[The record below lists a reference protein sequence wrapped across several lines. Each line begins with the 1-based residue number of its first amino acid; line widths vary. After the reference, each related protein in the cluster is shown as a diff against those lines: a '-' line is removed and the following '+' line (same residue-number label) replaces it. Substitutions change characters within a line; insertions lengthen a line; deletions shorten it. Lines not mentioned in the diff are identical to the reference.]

1 MTSHLWKDIFTES
14 KWGKL
19 TENISTEIHGQFQFG
34 QKPTETECIR
44 FFDIHTPKQN
54 SPSNQMKD
62 WLPSNDSPVTG
73 GLFYSLVV
81 LESSL
86 DLLPSF
92 SDHLAYM
99 KAVDSKC
106 QNFHHSF
113 QKGQNFW
120 WGSKVKKYVLST
132 TGTVS
137 QRTHHF
143 VWFSEDGKK
152 YTVILKTVFFNCLHI
167 SSLAYSSQ
175 NFHHQCSWTCTSTRR
190 MLKLHVL
197 RTLVD
202 LIDWL

>member
-1 MTSHLWKDIFTES
+1 MTSHLWKGIFTGW
-14 KWGKL
+14 KWGKI

-34 QKPTETECIR
+34 QKPTETEYIR
-44 FFDIHTPKQN
+44 FFDNPTPKQN
-54 SPSNQMKD
+54 FPSNQRED
-62 WLPSNDSPVTG
+62 WLPMNDSPVTG
-73 GLFYSLVV
+73 GSFYSLVV

-99 KAVDSKC
+99 KAIDLKC

-120 WGSKVKKYVLST
+120 WGSKAKKYVLST

-137 QRTHHF
+137 QRTHHI
-143 VWFSEDGKK
+143 VWFSEDGRN
-152 YTVILKTVFFNCLHI
+152 TLNCVNI

-175 NFHHQCSWTCTSTRR
+175 NFHHQCSWAWTSTR